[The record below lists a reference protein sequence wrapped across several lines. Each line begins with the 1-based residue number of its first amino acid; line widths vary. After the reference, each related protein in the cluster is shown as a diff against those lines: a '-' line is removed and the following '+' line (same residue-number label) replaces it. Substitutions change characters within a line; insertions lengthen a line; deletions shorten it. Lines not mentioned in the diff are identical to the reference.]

1 MADDDIDIYGD
12 DFDYDNSGPIGDMAD
27 NAMAEYDEDA
37 LQSAG
42 QNQIASHTS
51 QPQEVVGMKRQRS
64 DDDHLDGRQ
73 QNGRG
78 SATPMS
84 NLPAKPED
92 NHGAMRMGGG
102 MTNGG
107 QSLPRPPSGA
117 QANQFGADAL
127 YVGDL
132 QWWTTDEDLRR
143 AAQNLGIHIDHKDI
157 TFSEHKVNG
166 KSKGMAY
173 IECHSPENASTLKNW
188 FDSND
193 IHGKRPNTS
202 FTNSANGNPFR
213 TLPKAGGGGGAG
225 GDNQNKTFNAQS
237 GPNQQMNNRPTAGR
251 GGHSGLQQRP
261 MNNMGMNQGMMGG
274 GMGNM
279 GMPGMMGGMGGMP
292 AGMMGMGRGS
302 PMGMGGM
309 GGMNGMMGMSMPF
322 NNGMGGMGRGGMM
335 GGMHNMR
342 GGMMGGGMRGMGMGM
357 GGGMGG
363 GMGMGQNPAKRSRI
377 EE

>member
-12 DFDYDNSGPIGDMAD
+12 DFDYDNAGPIGDLAD

-37 LQSAG
+37 GQNAA

-64 DDDHLDGRQ
+64 DDDYLDARQ

-92 NHGAMRMGGG
+92 NHGAMRMGNG
-102 MTNGG
+102 MSNGG

-132 QWWTTDEDLRR
+132 QWWTTDEDLRQV
-143 AAQNLGIHIDHKDI
+143 AVNLGIHIEYRDV

-173 IECHSPENASTLKNW
+173 IECHSPENATTLKNW

-193 IHGKRPNTS
+193 INGKRANTS
-202 FTNSANGNPFR
+202 FTNAANGNPFR
-213 TLPKAGGGGGAG
+213 TLPKTGGGTTVGE
-225 GDNQNKTFNAQS
+225 NQSKPIGVHS
-237 GPNQQMNNRPTAGR
+237 GPTQQVTRPIVGR
-251 GGHSGLQQRP
+251 GGQPGGMQRP
-261 MNNMGMNQGMMGG
+261 INNMGMSQGMMTGG
-274 GMGNM
+274 GMGTM
-279 GMPGMMGGMGGMP
+279 GMQGMGMGGMGGMP
-292 AGMMGMGRGS
+292 VGMMGMGRGG

-309 GGMNGMMGMSMPF
+309 GGMNGMMGMGMPF
-322 NNGMGGMGRGGMM
+322 NNAMGAMGRGGMM
-335 GGMHNMR
+335 GMNNMR

-363 GMGMGQNPAKRSRI
+363 GMNMGQNPAKRSRI

>member
-12 DFDYDNSGPIGDMAD
+12 DFDYDNAGPIGDMVD
-27 NAMAEYDEDA
+27 NAMAEYDEDGG
-37 LQSAG
+37 QGAG
-42 QNQIASHTS
+42 QNQISSHTS

-64 DDDHLDGRQ
+64 EDDHLDVRQ

-92 NHGAMRMGGG
+92 NHGAMRMGNG
-102 MTNGG
+102 MSNGG

-132 QWWTTDEDLRR
+132 QWWTTDEDLRQV
-143 AAQNLGIHIDHKDI
+143 AINLGIHIEYRDI

-173 IECHSPENASTLKNW
+173 IECHSAENASTLKNW
-188 FDSND
+188 FDNND
-193 IHGKRPNTS
+193 INGKRANIS
-202 FTNSANGNPFR
+202 YTNSANGNPFR
-213 TLPKAGGGGGAG
+213 TLPKAAGGNTG
-225 GDNQNKTFNAQS
+225 GDNQNRPIGVHS
-237 GPNQQMNNRPTAGR
+237 GPSQQVNRPIVGR
-251 GGHSGLQQRP
+251 GGQPGMQRP
-261 MNNMGMNQGMMGG
+261 MNNMGMNQGMMGSG

-279 GMPGMMGGMGGMP
+279 AGMQGMGMGGMGGMP
-292 AGMMGMGRGS
+292 VGMMGMGRGG

-309 GGMNGMMGMSMPF
+309 GGMNGMMGMGMPF
-322 NNGMGGMGRGGMM
+322 NNPMGNMGRGGMM
-335 GGMHNMR
+335 GMNNMR
-342 GGMMGGGMRGMGMGM
+342 GGMLGGGMRGMGMGM

-363 GMGMGQNPAKRSRI
+363 GMNMGQNPAKRSRI